1 MKASGPTPSA
11 LAGIAL
17 TLGAVVMFATLDT
30 TTKLALGSIPVLMA
44 LWFRYFFQAVAST
57 LIMVPRSGWRI
68 WRTKRP
74 GLQILR
80 GLLLVGSSLAAFEA
94 LRHVQVAEFTA
105 IVSLGPLLITV
116 IAALFL
122 SERVSGPRWLLVIG
136 GFSGALLIIQPGA
149 TDFTGTML
157 LPLVVLLANSLFQ
170 LLTSRLVRTE
180 DPLTLHLYTGWVG
193 ALVASV
199 ALPWVWTSLSLAQW
213 GLLLLMGLSATI
225 GHFMLIL
232 AYERTPVATMA
243 PYMYAQIAFAV
254 LSGWLVFSHTPDG
267 LSLLGMCVI
276 AACGAGGA
284 WLTMRQ
290 ARTAR
295 DALSQPAP
303 PS

>member
-1 MKASGPTPSA
+1 VA
-11 LAGIAL
+11 L
-17 TLGAVVMFATLDT
+17 FATLDT
-30 TTKLALGSIPVLMA
+30 TTKLVLGSVPMLMA
-44 LWFRYFFQAVAST
+44 LWFRYIFQAVAST
-57 LIMVPRSGWRI
+57 LIMVPRTGWRI

-74 GLQILR
+74 GLQVLR
-80 GLLLVGSSLAAFEA
+80 GLLLISSSLAAFEA
-94 LRHVQVAEFTA
+94 LRHVAVAEFTA

-122 SERVSGPRWLLVIG
+122 GERVSGLRWLLVLG

-149 TDFTGTML
+149 AHFTGTML
-157 LPLVVLLANSLFQ
+157 LPLIVLLANSLFQ

-199 ALPWVWTSLSLAQW
+199 ALPWVWTSLSPKEW
-213 GLLLLMGLSATI
+213 GLMVIMGLSATV

-232 AYERTPVATMA
+232 AYGRTPVATMA

-254 LSGWLVFSHTPDG
+254 LGGWLVFSHTPDG

-290 ARTAR
+290 ARAAR
-295 DALSQPAP
+295 DALSQPAE

>member
-1 MKASGPTPSA
+1 VRTPGPPPSA

-17 TLGAVVMFATLDT
+17 TLGAVALFATLDT
-30 TTKLALGSIPVLMA
+30 TTKLVLGSVPMLMA

-57 LIMVPRSGWRI
+57 LIMVPRTGWRI
-68 WRTKRP
+68 WRTGRP
-74 GLQILR
+74 GLQVLR
-80 GLLLVGSSLAAFEA
+80 GLLLISSSLAAFEA
-94 LRHVQVAEFTA
+94 LRHVAVAEFTA

-122 SERVSGPRWLLVIG
+122 SERVSALRWLLVLG

-149 TDFTGTML
+149 AHFTGTML
-157 LPLVVLLANSLFQ
+157 LPLIVLLANSLFQ

-199 ALPWVWTSLSLAQW
+199 ALPWVWTSLSLEQW
-213 GLLLLMGLSATI
+213 GLMIIMGLSATV

-254 LSGWLVFSHTPDG
+254 LGGWLVFSHTPDG
-267 LSLLGMCVI
+267 LSLVGMCVI

-290 ARTAR
+290 ARAAR
-295 DALSQPAP
+295 EALSQPAE

>member
-1 MKASGPTPSA
+1 VA
-11 LAGIAL
+11 L
-17 TLGAVVMFATLDT
+17 FATLDT
-30 TTKLALGSIPVLMA
+30 TTKLVLGSVPMLMA

-57 LIMVPRSGWRI
+57 LIMVPRTGWRI
-68 WRTKRP
+68 WRTGRP
-74 GLQILR
+74 GLQVLR
-80 GLLLVGSSLAAFEA
+80 GLLLISSSLAAFEA
-94 LRHVQVAEFTA
+94 LRHVAVAEFTA

-122 SERVSGPRWLLVIG
+122 SERVSALRWLLVLG

-149 TDFTGTML
+149 AHFTGTML
-157 LPLVVLLANSLFQ
+157 LPLIVLLANSLFQ

-199 ALPWVWTSLSLAQW
+199 ALPWVWTSLSLEQW
-213 GLLLLMGLSATI
+213 GLMIIMGLSATV

-254 LSGWLVFSHTPDG
+254 LGGWLVFSHTPDG
-267 LSLLGMCVI
+267 LSLVGMCVI

-290 ARTAR
+290 ARAAR
-295 DALSQPAP
+295 EALSQPAE

>member
-1 MKASGPTPSA
+1 VKGSGPTPSA

-17 TLGAVVMFATLDT
+17 TLGAVAMFATLDT

-68 WRTKRP
+68 WRTQRP

-122 SERVSGPRWLLVIG
+122 HERVSAPRWLLVLG

-149 TDFTGTML
+149 THFTGTML
-157 LPLVVLLANSLFQ
+157 LPLVVLFANSLFQ

-213 GLLLLMGLSATI
+213 TLLLLMGLSATI

-267 LSLLGMCVI
+267 WSLLGMCVI